1 MNEEALARTIATG
14 EAWYWSRSRQEL
26 WHKGAT
32 SGQIQK
38 VIEIRT
44 DCDQDTIWIKVG
56 QMQIE
61 TDRLLIRPWTDRDLA
76 PFAAFNADPAVRRYY
91 YPALLTRTESDTVVS
106 ACMDHLDQH
115 GFAFLA
121 TERKEDGALIGGT
134 GLSWTDIVPG
144 GPAIEIG
151 WILGKPFWRQG
162 YARETGHAWLNH
174 AWSIGV
180 DEVIGYTSAI
190 HLPSR
195 SQMEALGM
203 IHDAAADFED
213 PTVPIGNELRA
224 HVLYR
229 MRKPV

>member
-1 MNEEALARTIATG
+1 
-14 EAWYWSRSRQEL
+14 
-26 WHKGAT
+26 
-32 SGQIQK
+32 
-38 VIEIRT
+38 
-44 DCDQDTIWIKVG
+44 
-56 QMQIE
+56 MQIE
-61 TDRLLIRPWTDRDLA
+61 TDRLLIRPWADRDLTA
-76 PFAAFNADPAVRRYY
+76 FADMNADADVRRYY
-91 YPALLTRTESDTVVS
+91 YPALLTQAESDEVVA

-151 WILGKPFWRQG
+151 WILGRPFWRQG
-162 YARETGHAWLNH
+162 YARETGQAWLNH
-174 AWSIGV
+174 AWSIGL

-190 HLPSR
+190 HLSSR

-203 IHDAAADFED
+203 IHDPKADFDD
-213 PTVPIGNELRA
+213 PTVPIGNDLRP

-229 MRKPV
+229 ICNPA